1 MADRLVVIE
10 RKPAAIAQTYADLVA
25 ALSGRVPLPI
35 PREPDPEDFTA
46 RAICCET
53 LIDGMAAHLNALIE
67 DAAGNDASG
76 LIRDAELVE
85 TIDAQL
91 GDLKGDIT
99 GMLERIAERLREERY
114 GGCRPGPFYRK
125 RRA

>member
-1 MADRLVVIE
+1 MTDRAIE
-10 RKPAAIAQTYADLVA
+10 KRPIAATHADLALILA
-25 ALSGRVPLPI
+25 AHAPAPI

-46 RAICCET
+46 RAICCEA
-53 LIDGMAAHLNALIE
+53 LIDGVAAHLGALIA

-76 LIRDAELVE
+76 AIRDAELAD
-85 TIDAQL
+85 TIDAHL
-91 GDLKGDIT
+91 CDLKGDIT
-99 GMLERIAERLREERY
+99 GTLERIAERLREERY